1 MKKLTLI
8 FLLCL
13 SPFLRAEENNSFYL
27 VCPPDVWINC
37 GAEIW
42 DLSGY
47 GTAHYYVN
55 GHQYQAGQP
64 EVIYDLTNCQTGKIY
79 RTWEV
84 EDYNWN
90 IITCTQTIYVS
101 GGSFNYYNIDW
112 PETDLQLYGC
122 NVSTQPDKLPYEY
135 SRPHLDYVS
144 CSMVGT
150 SYKDQVFYFG
160 PDCKKI
166 LRKWTVLDWCNY
178 YPGSS
183 NPGIWTYTQVIKVSN
198 NEEPQLTCVDTIRVI
213 PTNCDGAYV
222 SMDDVI
228 LQGSACNG
236 EYVVTNN
243 SPYAD
248 KRKGNASGFYPIGQT
263 SIYYEV
269 EYACGQNT
277 VCQQLVIVDE
287 KKPVPYCL
295 SQLNTALMPVDL
307 DADGTPEDG
316 MVELWAKDLNYGS
329 FHPCYPGEDLLF
341 SFSSDTDSTSVVF
354 TCANVGLNDMQL
366 WVTDGRG
373 NQSWCAV
380 TVDVQNNAA
389 NIPDCSPADQNLKGV
404 TEDIYSQPLENVY
417 IDVKSRAYYKSNIVL
432 DTILVEKVIDS
443 VQTAGGLILYM
454 YDYVEEVQA
463 REETVLVPGLVH
475 NLKTDEEGKF
485 FSPELDPFRSY
496 TLQAFRFGDNSTI
509 DEADVNLLKAY
520 INNELEFN
528 NIYSY
533 IAADVNEDRKID
545 EEDLKILEEIAM
557 REEDEWPNER
567 QWVFYDSESIQN
579 LVPGDNPLLYEL
591 NEKIVLDS
599 ATDRFDS
606 KSFVGVLKGDLGT
619 YEAYTNGQDIQLQ
632 RQSASS
638 IKEKPSVYP
647 NPFEDVI
654 NIDNPKGEE
663 LSIYIYSMDG
673 RALTTIRRKGS
684 KIIIAADMLPQGQML
699 IYRIVDGGEISTGK
713 IMRVNRP

>member
-1 MKKLTLI
+1 MKTLTLI
-8 FLLCL
+8 LFLCL
-13 SPFLRAEENNSFYL
+13 SPFLRAEENNSIYL
-27 VCPPDVWINC
+27 VCPPDVWLNC

-47 GTAHYYVN
+47 GTAHYYIN
-55 GHQYQAGQP
+55 GHQYNAGQP
-64 EVIYDLTNCQTGKIY
+64 EVVYDLTNCQTGKIY

-84 EDYNWN
+84 EDYDWN
-90 IITCTQTIYVS
+90 IISCTQTIYIS

-122 NVSTQPDKLPYEY
+122 NVSTKPNNLPYEY

-222 SMDDVI
+222 TLDDI
-228 LQGSACNG
+228 IAQGSACNG

-248 KRKGNASGFYPIGQT
+248 ETKQNASGFYPVGETAIR
-263 SIYYEV
+263 YEV

-277 VCQQLVIVDE
+277 DCQQLIIVDE
-287 KKPVPYCL
+287 KRPVPYCL
-295 SQLNTALMPVDL
+295 SQLNTALMPVDV
-307 DADGTPEDG
+307 DGDGSPEDG
-316 MVELWAKDLNYGS
+316 MVELWAKDLNFAS
-329 FHPCYPGEDLLF
+329 FHPCYPEEELLF

-366 WVTDGRG
+366 WVTDARG

-389 NIPDCSPADQNLKGV
+389 NIPDCSPPDQNLKGV
-404 TEDIYSQPLENVY
+404 AEDIYSQPLENVY
-417 IDVKSRAYYKSNIVL
+417 IDVKSRAYYKNNIVL
-432 DTILVEKVIDS
+432 DTVLVEKVIDS

-475 NLKTDEEGKF
+475 NLKTNEEGKF
-485 FSPELDPFRSY
+485 YSPELDPFRRY
-496 TLQAFRFGDNSTI
+496 TLEAFRFGDNRAV
-509 DEADVNLLKAY
+509 DEEDVNILKAY
-520 INNELEFN
+520 INNELEFSN
-528 NIYSY
+528 AYSY
-533 IAADVNEDRKID
+533 IAADVNEDRRID
-545 EEDLKILEEIAM
+545 QEDLKIVEEIVNG
-557 REEDEWPNER
+557 EEDEWPKER
-567 QWVFYDSESIQN
+567 QWIFYDSESIESV
-579 LVPGDNPLLYEL
+579 LDCDNPLLYEL
-591 NEKIVLDS
+591 SEKIILDS
-599 ATDRFDS
+599 STDRFDS

-619 YEAYTNGQDIQLQ
+619 YETANNT
-632 RQSASS
+632 QSLILRERLASS
-638 IKEKPSVYP
+638 AKEKVSVYP
-647 NPFEDVI
+647 NPFENEI
-654 NIDNPKGEE
+654 NIDNPGGEE
-663 LSIYIYSMDG
+663 ISISIYSAEG
-673 RALTTIRRKGS
+673 KLLTKMIREGNKLVIS
-684 KIIIAADMLPQGQML
+684 ADMFPEAQIL
-699 IYRIVDGGEISTGK
+699 IYRIVNGEEISTGK
-713 IMRVNRP
+713 LMRVNRP